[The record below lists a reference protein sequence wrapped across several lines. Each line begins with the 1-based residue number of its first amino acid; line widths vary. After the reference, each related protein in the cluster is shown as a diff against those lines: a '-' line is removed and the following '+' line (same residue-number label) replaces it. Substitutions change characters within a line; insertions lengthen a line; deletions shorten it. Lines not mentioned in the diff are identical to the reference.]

1 MNMPHRE
8 AKRWQAQAE
17 DDHKFTQ
24 WILSEGVFFDKGC
37 FLAQQAGEKT
47 LKACLY
53 AQGRRRVIGH
63 SLLEMMN
70 ELIKVDSR
78 FSELLSPAKRLDR
91 FYIATRYPN
100 GIPGGSPY
108 QLFELDDLQRA
119 VQDLKTIFAVTRCFL
134 RNQDIDLEN
143 EEDPMCRRNRH
154 YGPN

>member
-17 DDHKFTQ
+17 DDLKFTQ

-53 AQGRRRVIGH
+53 AQGHRRVIGH
-63 SLLEMMN
+63 SLLEMTDA
-70 ELIKVDSR
+70 LSSTDPR
-78 FSELLSPAKRLDR
+78 FSDILSAAKRLDR
-91 FYIATRYPN
+91 YYISTRYPN

-108 QLFELDDLQRA
+108 QVFELDDLHMA
-119 VQDLKTIFAVTRCFL
+119 VQDLRAIFDLSRRFL
-134 RNQDIDLEN
+134 QEHSIQL
-143 EEDPMCRRNRH
+143 
-154 YGPN
+154 G